1 MALSTA
7 TVDESTFVEESELFG
22 SEARLSWVPAG
33 PAGLLGA
40 TACTRSA
47 KYFLTFMTGDRG
59 RRRRAV
65 EPD

>member
-22 SEARLSWVPAG
+22 SEARLSWVLAG
-33 PAGLLGA
+33 LAGLLGA
-40 TACTRSA
+40 TAYTRRA
-47 KYFLTFMTGDRG
+47 KYFLTFTGGDKR

>member
-7 TVDESTFVEESELFG
+7 TVDESTFVGESELFG
-22 SEARLSWVPAG
+22 SEARLLWVLAG
-33 PAGLLGA
+33 LARLLGA
-40 TACTRSA
+40 TACTQSA
-47 KYFLTFMTGDRG
+47 GYFLTFMTGNRR

>member
-22 SEARLSWVPAG
+22 SEARLSWVLAG
-33 PAGLLGA
+33 LAGLLGA

-47 KYFLTFMTGDRG
+47 K
-59 RRRRAV
+59 
-65 EPD
+65 

>member
-22 SEARLSWVPAG
+22 SEARLSWAPAG
-33 PAGLLGA
+33 LAGLLGA

-47 KYFLTFMTGDRG
+47 NTS
-59 RRRRAV
+59 
-65 EPD
+65 

>member
-22 SEARLSWVPAG
+22 SEARLSWVL
-33 PAGLLGA
+33 AGLLGA
-40 TACTRSA
+40 TAYTRSA
-47 KYFLTFMTGDRG
+47 KYFLTFTGADRR